1 MLLKYSSSHN
11 EFFRCCIKGLA
22 LIWLSFD
29 RNSLFISCQLLWA
42 KNIWY
47 FTDFQSEM
55 LDEQC
60 QTETGQLH
68 KNCGRT
74 PQKKNKLRIHLIHVH
89 IPLCTD

>member
-1 MLLKYSSSHN
+1 MLLKYSFIYKYIYN
-11 EFFRCCIKGLA
+11 TGYGNQFFGCCIKGLA

-29 RNSLFISCQLLWA
+29 RNSLFLSCQLLWA

-74 PQKKNKLRIHLIHVH
+74 PQGRKNNY
-89 IPLCTD
+89 